1 MMMNAESIT
10 NDDKHTESI
19 TNDENAKFIT
29 NDKHT
34 ESITND
40 ENAKFITNDE
50 NAKFITN
57 DENAKFITNDDI
69 YAMIIFKHNVIA
81 YLFSY
86 VLVYIFIFY
95 EMGSIVS
102 APFKAINSATGN
114 LARAV
119 DSYSYNKYA
128 AQHEAKALSDIYEQ
142 NAYANVM
149 MNQQNA
155 TVEKMAILKDS
166 DVDQIN
172 ALSHFNDSDNDVSK
186 TNINTSAKV
195 KMRESDNETKVRLEE
210 EKTIQNKHKVIAE
223 TVQNVHSRT
232 MDTLDN
238 TVNQVTDTVK
248 HTVTS
253 TENVLHHGLDST
265 ENVLHHGLDTVE
277 NVSIRAIDA
286 VEHIGIKALDT
297 VETVGVKA
305 LDTAENIIT
314 DPNIS
319 AGIGECIAKFDINQA
334 INSASK
340 KGMKGGMNEESDSIP
355 DEEYNSIIN
364 DTQKHVEKALQ
375 RDGLISVLSRLPDK
389 MVEYVFNNIVVPDY
403 LQADWNA
410 FRNSYLELINLPNM
424 IEDPKEKEIFRNALV
439 QSMQVPGGLQKFI
452 KEVQKK
458 KLKQKGGNSSHI
470 TSIFYLI
477 MIAITIITIVIVIVI
492 STKQITTINHI
503 LHQSS

>member
-1 MMMNAESIT
+1 MLNMLSMI
-10 NDDKHTESI
+10 I
-19 TNDENAKFIT
+19 
-29 NDKHT
+29 
-34 ESITND
+34 
-40 ENAKFITNDE
+40 
-50 NAKFITN
+50 
-57 DENAKFITNDDI
+57 I
-69 YAMIIFKHNVIA
+69 YVMIIFNYDYYQYPFPTH
-81 YLFSY
+81 
-86 VLVYIFIFY
+86 LVYIFIFY
-95 EMGSIVS
+95 EMGSIIA
-102 APFKAINSATGN
+102 APFRAINSATGN

-155 TVEKMAILKDS
+155 TVEKMALLRDS

-172 ALSHFNDSDNDVSK
+172 ALSYFNDSDNDVSK
-186 TNINTSAKV
+186 TNINTNAEV
-195 KMRESDNETKVRLEE
+195 RMHDSDNETKVRLEE
-210 EKTIQNKHKVIAE
+210 EKTIQNKHRMVAE

-253 TENVLHHGLDST
+253 AENVLHHGIDST
-265 ENVLHHGLDTVE
+265 ENVLHHGLDSAENVLHHGLDTVE
-277 NVSIRAIDA
+277 TVSLRAIDA

-334 INSASK
+334 INTVGK
-340 KGMKGGMNEESDSIP
+340 KGMKGGMNEEYDSIP
-355 DEEYNSIIN
+355 DEEYDSIIN
-364 DTQKHVEKALQ
+364 DTQKHVEKAIQ
-375 RDGLISVLSRLPDK
+375 RDGLISVLSRLPNE
-389 MVEYVFNNIVVPDY
+389 MVKYIFDNIVVPDY

-410 FRNSYLELINLPNM
+410 FCTSYLELINLPDM
-424 IEDPKEKEIFRNALV
+424 IKDPKEREIFRNALL

-458 KLKQKGGNSSHI
+458 KLKQKGGNSNYIS
-470 TSIFYLI
+470 SIFYSI

-492 STKQITTINHI
+492 STKQITIINHT
-503 LHQSS
+503 LRQSSQLIL